1 MVSLFLMSRGVRLL
15 ESVIP
20 EQFVSKTR
28 TQVQSIGSAMLIP
41 LLIHADD
48 KSLSHKSLNSW
59 PVQYLGK
66 MGVLAIP
73 SPWPLLRSGLYM
85 MPHFVWAAMGFGF
98 PARLKRMGKASQIV
112 GVCVGWVLVLILVLW
127 AADVFLREI
136 EERTRRIMYWIQG
149 ICFIKKS

>member
-66 MGVLAIP
+66 MGVLATP
-73 SPWPLLRSGLYM
+73 SPWPAVAVGLVYDATLCMGSDGVRDFLQDSSGWEKL
-85 MPHFVWAAMGFGF
+85 HTLWE
-98 PARLKRMGKASQIV
+98 
-112 GVCVGWVLVLILVLW
+112 CVSAGCW
-127 AADVFLREI
+127 F
-136 EERTRRIMYWIQG
+136 
-149 ICFIKKS
+149 

>member
-66 MGVLAIP
+66 MSVLAIP
-73 SPWPLLRSGLYM
+73 SPWPAVAVGLVYDATLCMGSDGVRISCKTQADGKSFTHCGSVCRLGVGSDPGPLGSGC
-85 MPHFVWAAMGFGF
+85 VSC
-98 PARLKRMGKASQIV
+98 GK
-112 GVCVGWVLVLILVLW
+112 
-127 AADVFLREI
+127 
-136 EERTRRIMYWIQG
+136 
-149 ICFIKKS
+149 